1 MMILWLVVLV
11 KADTHKSM
19 NKQIK
24 NVLKKLDSA
33 RKLEKD
39 ILEKGLTCVNEH
51 VKNVD
56 DDWLDDWCEKRT

>member
-1 MMILWLVVLV
+1 
-11 KADTHKSM
+11 M
-19 NKQIK
+19 NKQIE

-56 DDWLDDWCEKRT
+56 GDWLDDWCEKRT